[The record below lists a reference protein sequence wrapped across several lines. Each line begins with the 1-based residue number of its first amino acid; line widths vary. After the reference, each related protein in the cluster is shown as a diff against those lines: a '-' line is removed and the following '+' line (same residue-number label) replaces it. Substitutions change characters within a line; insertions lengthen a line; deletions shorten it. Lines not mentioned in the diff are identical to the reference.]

1 MLMRRGRPIGLCIQ
15 RLFLSTDDGPFK
27 YEFIGT
33 ASRCTARVLLWPL
46 RPAQVCWSSAAR
58 KAASSLTSCLLR
70 ALRWPLPPARLPP
83 HLALPQPVAESE
95 SAPTAQLRPGVVR
108 GCLCGKFLCRWG
120 SKARA
125 PSVSLRLWRWL
136 PAGPTA
142 RAGLHRCCLLTAG
155 HEGASPPQVPRERE
169 GVHGGEP
176 AVAAAR
182 CGGDPVV
189 LEALRPQGV
198 WPLPWTLLL
207 PSQQSGSAGGVP
219 AKPPPCP

>member
-1 MLMRRGRPIGLCIQ
+1 M
-15 RLFLSTDDGPFK
+15 
-27 YEFIGT
+27 
-33 ASRCTARVLLWPL
+33 LLWPL

-58 KAASSLTSCLLR
+58 KAASSVTSCLLR

-142 RAGLHRCCLLTAG
+142 RGST
-155 HEGASPPQVPRERE
+155 GAACSPRATRAP
-169 GVHGGEP
+169 
-176 AVAAAR
+176 
-182 CGGDPVV
+182 
-189 LEALRPQGV
+189 
-198 WPLPWTLLL
+198 LLL
-207 PSQQSGSAGGVP
+207 RSLGSARASTGGSLLWQQLV
-219 AKPPPCP
+219 AGATLWSWRPCGRKAFGLCLGLCCCQASSLAA